1 VRVQIPWG
9 KAVGAVVVSGLMLAA
24 MLTPAAVGAGL
35 LSNKLVESAGQA
47 SSAASDPKLTAD
59 QMPLAT
65 TVLDRTGTPLA
76 YLYDQYRVPA
86 AFDQIA
92 ASMKAAIISIE
103 DRRFY
108 SEQGVDPVATLRA
121 LVNNSTGGATQGAST
136 ITQQYVKNYLINV
149 VDRDDPVAQRAD
161 RADTIT
167 RKMREAIMALRLDRA
182 TAKNDILS
190 GYLNLVEFSGNVY
203 GVGAAARAYFHT
215 TAAQLTVPQAAL
227 LAGMVNNPNLYNP
240 YTHPTQATDRR
251 NRVLDAMAATGALSS
266 DQAAAAKVEPL
277 GVVPDGPDV
286 PGGNC
291 YSAAPAAGFFCDYVV
306 SYLRAAGFTRD
317 QLDTG
322 GYTIATTMDPVASMA
337 MKTAVQRNVPTA
349 QNGVAN
355 TFALIR
361 PEGDGASHGHQVLAM
376 VSNRNLG
383 TDTRGGETLT
393 NIVANPS
400 NVFGAGSSFKIF
412 TTAAALEQGTIS
424 FNSDL
429 PNPNDGCFTPPG
441 AGPGAKCY
449 PVSNDG
455 HYANPISLQNALA
468 TSPNVAFVDLETK
481 VGVTPVVRMAE
492 RLGLRNTMRA
502 NAAGGTPITDPA
514 NPLSRRPEYSQPQS
528 RFYQDL
534 PSFTLGVS
542 PVSTLEM
549 ANVSATLEDGG
560 TWCTPNPVVSVTDRA
575 GRAVGVAQQPCEQA
589 IAPGLAATLLAGL
602 SKDTIS
608 GTSAAAAASARW
620 KRPDI
625 GKTGTTNDSESVA
638 FVGGVNGYGASSMVF
653 ADGPHPRTLCP
664 GPPVHLGECGHGAFG
679 GTVAAPPYFAAMN
692 TILAG
697 QPNQSIPPPDPAYL
711 GPPSQR
717 SGDSG
722 NGDSS
727 NSDSSNSDSSNSD
740 SCKHHKKKKKKHHDS
755 SSNSDNNNSDNSNS
769 DNSNSD
775 NSNSDNS
782 NSDNSNCGSGGGT
795 VVNVPVQRVVVPY
808 SVGQSGSRAS
818 ADLSG
823 AGYSVTTVALPSAA
837 PAGQVV
843 GQSPQ
848 GNVSPGATI
857 TLYTSTGTAP
867 VPGSTS

>member
-1 VRVQIPWG
+1 VRAQISWG
-9 KAVGAVVVSGLMLAA
+9 KAVGAIVVSGLMLAT
-24 MLTPAAVGAGL
+24 MLAPVAVGAGL
-35 LSNKLVESAGQA
+35 LTNKLVESAGQA
-47 SSAASDPKLTAD
+47 STSAGDPKLTAD

-65 TVLDRTGTPLA
+65 TLLDRTGAPLA

-92 ASMKAAIISIE
+92 DSMKVAIISIE

-149 VDRDDPVAQRAD
+149 VDRDDPVAQKAD

-203 GVGAAARAYFHT
+203 GVGAAAQAYFHT

-251 NRVLDAMAATGALSS
+251 NRVLDAMAATGALKSEE
-266 DQAAAAKVEPL
+266 AAADKAAPL
-277 GVVPDGPDV
+277 GVVPNGPDV

-291 YSAAPAAGFFCDYVV
+291 YSAVPRAGFFCDYVV

-322 GYTIATTMDPVASMA
+322 GYTIATTMDPAASAA

-361 PEGDGASHGHQVLAM
+361 PEGDGAAHGHQVLAM

-441 AGPGAKCY
+441 AGPATKCY
-449 PVSNDG
+449 PVANDG
-455 HYANPISLQNALA
+455 HYADPISLQNALA

-481 VGVTPVVRMAE
+481 VGVAPVVRMAE
-492 RLGLRNTMRA
+492 RLGLRNTMRST
-502 NAAGGTPITDPA
+502 AAGGTPITDPA
-514 NPLSRRPEYSQPQS
+514 DPRSRRPEYSQPQS
-528 RFYQDL
+528 QFYRDL

-560 TWCTPNPVVSVTDRA
+560 TWCPPNPVVSVTDRA

-664 GPPVHLGECGHGAFG
+664 GPPVYLGSCGHGAFG

-697 QPNQSIPPPDPAYL
+697 QPNQSIPPPDPAYM
-711 GPPSQR
+711 GPASQR
-717 SGDSG
+717 SGGDDG
-722 NGDSS
+722 NDDDDDDGDS
-727 NSDSSNSDSSNSD
+727 DHSD
-740 SCKHHKKKKKKHHDS
+740 SCKHHHKKKKKKHHDDSDDDDNGDSGDSGDDS
-755 SSNSDNNNSDNSNS
+755 SD
-769 DNSNSD
+769 
-775 NSNSDNS
+775 
-782 NSDNSNCGSGGGT
+782 CGSSHGGT
-795 VVNVPVQRVVVPY
+795 VVNTPVQRVVVPY
-808 SVGQSGSRAS
+808 TVGQTGSGAS
-818 ADLSG
+818 SDLSG
-823 AGYSVTTVALPSAA
+823 AGYPVTTVSLPSPA

-848 GNVSPGATI
+848 GNVAPGTTI